1 MYLHHK
7 DLTVDGCHLADFG
20 PNGIDAAG
28 FLGNPV
34 DDDAVITRNII
45 DGTGGS
51 NFGIVQNG
59 DNARIEKNQVV
70 MDPGKTAINLGFA
83 DHFLAHVTKN
93 KVTGDVLISRAVAFS
108 DHNLV
113 QQGQVD
119 FKGPVL
125 RSSHDSIV
133 DGQLILEA
141 NSNMV
146 VSDAKVSGAANEGVL
161 INTNDVDLPRLTV
174 TDSTTTGVLMLASF
188 FVALEQAKI
197 SNCAQG
203 IVIDSNSKAALL
215 GCKITG
221 SGSIGLDVQ
230 GLESTIT
237 GNHVTGSG
245 TVGVHL
251 GAISTD
257 NVLSKNVVKGSG
269 DFDLQDDSGGA
280 NTIDA
285 DNVFGTTAP

>member
-1 MYLHHK
+1 
-7 DLTVDGCHLADFG
+7 
-20 PNGIDAAG
+20 
-28 FLGNPV
+28 
-34 DDDAVITRNII
+34 
-45 DGTGGS
+45 
-51 NFGIVQNG
+51 
-59 DNARIEKNQVV
+59 
-70 MDPGKTAINLGFA
+70 
-83 DHFLAHVTKN
+83 
-93 KVTGDVLISRAVAFS
+93 
-108 DHNLV
+108 
-113 QQGQVD
+113 
-119 FKGPVL
+119 
-125 RSSHDSIV
+125 
-133 DGQLILEA
+133 
-141 NSNMV
+141 
-146 VSDAKVSGAANEGVL
+146 
-161 INTNDVDLPRLTV
+161 
-174 TDSTTTGVLMLASF
+174 
-188 FVALEQAKI
+188 
-197 SNCAQG
+197 
-203 IVIDSNSKAALL
+203 VIDSNSKAALL